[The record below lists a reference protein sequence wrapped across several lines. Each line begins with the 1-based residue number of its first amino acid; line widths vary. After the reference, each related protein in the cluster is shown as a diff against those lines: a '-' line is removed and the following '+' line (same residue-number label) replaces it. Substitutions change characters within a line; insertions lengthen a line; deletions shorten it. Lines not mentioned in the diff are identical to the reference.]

1 MARPSAAFDPRELW
15 LRIASAA
22 VLLPIALGAIYLGS
36 WPFGLL
42 MALLC
47 ALMAREWA
55 RIAGAPGD
63 RVLAGAM
70 MAVTAASVVGAQAAE
85 FALSLIVLGAG
96 AVAVGLLAGARA
108 PRAAWAIAAGVV
120 YIGITGDAAAW
131 LRSYAE
137 DGSFVILWLVALV
150 VATDVGAYVA
160 GRLIGGPK
168 LAVAISPNKTW
179 AGLVGG
185 MTAAALVSAFG
196 FALPLGGAIG
206 WSALSGAVL
215 AAVAQA
221 GDLLESW
228 MKRRSGLKDSGRG
241 IPGHGGFLDRFDG
254 FLAATPA
261 MAALILV
268 LGTAPIR

>member
-1 MARPSAAFDPRELW
+1 MARPSAAFDPRELA

-47 ALMAREWA
+47 ALMAREWV
-55 RIAGAPGD
+55 RISGAGGD
-63 RVLAGAM
+63 RVLTVAAM
-70 MAVTAASVVGAQAAE
+70 LLTAASVLGAQAAE
-85 FALSLIVLGAG
+85 FALSLIVLGVG
-96 AVAVGLLAGARA
+96 ALVLGLVARRRVPA
-108 PRAAWAIAAGVV
+108 AAWAVGAGAI

-131 LRSYAE
+131 LRSHAA
-137 DGSFVILWLVALV
+137 DGTFVILWLVAVV

-160 GRLIGGPK
+160 GRLIGGAK
-168 LAVAISPNKTW
+168 LAPAISPNKTW
-179 AGLVGG
+179 AGLLGG
-185 MTAAALVSAFG
+185 MAAAGLVSAFG

-206 WSALSGAVL
+206 WSAFSGAVL
-215 AAVAQA
+215 AAVAQG

-228 MKRRSGLKDSGRG
+228 MKRRAGVKDSGRG

-268 LGTAPIR
+268 FGTAPIR